1 FEQEVNQE
9 INALNR
15 EPLTAAD
22 VPVYSDEPESNEATE
37 WRDGIAT
44 EMWSQYRETI
54 RGRQ

>member
-22 VPVYSDEPESNEATE
+22 VPVYSDEPESIEATE